1 MSEKINIGKMIA
13 NAWVKGITKVI
24 KGTEI
29 KDIEPPKPDFAIPY
43 KTIAGTTAKKN
54 NKLISIKS

>member
-1 MSEKINIGKMIA
+1 MSEKISIGKMIA
-13 NAWVKGITKVI
+13 NAWVKGITSII

-43 KTIAGTTAKKN
+43 KMIAGTTVKTN
-54 NKLISIKS
+54 NKFNSIKS

>member
-13 NAWVKGITKVI
+13 NAWVKGITSVI

-29 KDIEPPKPDFAIPY
+29 KDIEPPKPDLAIPY
-43 KTIAGTTAKKN
+43 KMIAGTTAKTD
-54 NKLISIKS
+54 NKFNSIKS